1 MSGPVGAPGAP
12 LAGHTALVTGGG
24 TGIGRAIALALGRA
38 GADVAVTYR
47 SHDAADVVA
56 ELRAMGRAAH
66 AYQLDATDA
75 AAVREIVFHASG
87 ALGGRIDVL
96 VNNAGGLVARTP
108 LAEMAPEHWHAVL
121 DLNLTSAYLVTQAAI
136 GVMPDGGRV
145 VSISSLAG
153 QDGGGAG
160 AAAYAASKAG
170 LDGLTRGLAKEL
182 GPRGITVNS
191 VAPGFIGDTP
201 FHERFT
207 PEAGQ
212 RAAIAGTLVGRGG
225 TPDDVAAAV
234 LYLATEPGFVT
245 GAVLDLNG
253 GAHLR

>member
-1 MSGPVGAPGAP
+1 MSDATP
-12 LAGHTALVTGGG
+12 LRGRTALVTGGG
-24 TGIGRAIALALGRA
+24 TGIGREVALALGRA

-47 SHDAADVVA
+47 THDAADVVA
-56 ELRAMGRAAH
+56 ELRALGRTAEAFE
-66 AYQLDATDA
+66 LDATDPR
-75 AAVREIVFHASG
+75 AVREIVAAAAQ
-87 ALGGRIDVL
+87 ALGGRLDVL
-96 VNNAGGLVARTP
+96 VNNAGGLLGRVP
-108 LAEMAPEHWHAVL
+108 YAEITPEHWHAVL
-121 DLNLTSAYLVTQAAI
+121 DVNLTSTFLVTQAVL

-145 VSISSLAG
+145 VQVSSAAG

-160 AAAYAASKAG
+160 AIAYAAAKAG
-170 LDGLTRGLAKEL
+170 MDGLTRALAKEL

-212 RAAIAGTLVGRGG
+212 RAAVAGTLVGRAG
-225 TPDDVAAAV
+225 TPQDVAAAV
-234 LYLATEPGFVT
+234 VYLASEPGFVT

-253 GAHLR
+253 GGHLR